1 MPHWV
6 VRLPAVGRRIM
17 QSMTVPY
24 SFISHLFEAFRA
36 TKRDGMGLGLTICQS
51 IAKAHGGELR
61 YEPNLGGGPIFRFT
75 PRGSD
80 QWPLKESSTPVDYCT
95 CSLAARAPPQ
105 VRIGSIPDPHPFA
118 PDCKK
123 CGHDHRAEEKADQSE
138 RC

>member
-1 MPHWV
+1 
-6 VRLPAVGRRIM
+6 M

-24 SFISHLFEAFRA
+24 SFISHHFEAFRA
-36 TKRDGMGLGLTICQS
+36 TKRDGMGLGLTICRS

-61 YEPNLGGGPIFRFT
+61 YEPNLGGGTIFRFT
-75 PRGSD
+75 SRGSD
-80 QWPLKESSTPVDYCT
+80 QWPLKESSTPVDYCI

>member
-1 MPHWV
+1 
-6 VRLPAVGRRIM
+6 M

-36 TKRDGMGLGLTICQS
+36 TKRDGMGLGLTICRS

-61 YEPNLGGGPIFRFT
+61 YEPNLGGGTIFRFT
-75 PRGSD
+75 SRGSG
-80 QWPLKESSTPVDYCT
+80 QWPLKVSSTPVDYCI